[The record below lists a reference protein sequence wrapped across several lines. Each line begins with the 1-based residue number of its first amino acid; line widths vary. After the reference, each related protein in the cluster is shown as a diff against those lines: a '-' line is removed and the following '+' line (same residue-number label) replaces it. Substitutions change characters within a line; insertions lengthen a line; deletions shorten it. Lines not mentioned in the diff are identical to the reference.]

1 MTKPCLVCG
10 EPSDRSRCPEHR
22 LDAHHQ
28 TAHQRGYNSRW
39 RRLSA
44 KARKLQPFCTDCG
57 TTTDLQ
63 ADHSPEAWRRHNA
76 GKPIRLRDI
85 DVVCGPCNRTRGA
98 ARGTTKP
105 LTRGDRVTVSGPK
118 PEGKAQRAMNTTTEV
133 VT

>member
-1 MTKPCLVCG
+1 MTSKPCLTCG
-10 EPSDRSRCPEHR
+10 EPSDRSRCPDHR
-22 LDAHHQ
+22 LDDHHQ
-28 TAHQRGYNSRW
+28 TAHQRGYDSRW

-44 KARKLQPFCTDCG
+44 KARKLQPFCSDCG
-57 TTTDLQ
+57 SVDDLP
-63 ADHSPEAWRRHNA
+63 ADHSPEAWRRHAA

-118 PEGKAQRAMNTTTEV
+118 PEGKAKLRSQFLGGV
-133 VT
+133 S